1 MFGFTCVPLCKPNKF
16 WLGGVLS
23 EQCSDLLACFHVNRT
38 NFGWAGCY
46 LNNVWIC
53 LQLACHH
60 VWFTYSYMWGTE
72 HYAGPVTVATT
83 VCYLFHR
90 RIALLYII
98 ILSHFS
104 NLYVFSFKRCL
115 VLYVLHYIYVLHS
128 YICMYVHKFW
138 RVAAFDCLRTNPNF
152 ARFAGVIRQ
161 IRKASP

>member
-1 MFGFTCVPLCKPNKF
+1 MFGFTCVPSCKPNKF
-16 WLGGVLS
+16 RLSGVLS
-23 EQCSDLLACFHVNRT
+23 EQCL
-38 NFGWAGCY
+38 Y
-46 LNNVWIC
+46 C
-53 LQLACHH
+53 LQLACLH
-60 VWFTYSYMWGTE
+60 VWFTCLYMWRTE

-104 NLYVFSFKRCL
+104 NMYAFSFKRCL

-138 RVAAFDCLRTNPNF
+138 HVAAFDCLRANPNF
-152 ARFAGVIRQ
+152 ARFAGAIRH